1 MGLFSKLFGNAIDEK
16 TVKGVFDDLSKAV
29 NGPGRNKQSE
39 QTNYSAPAAAA
50 PEISD
55 EKPAEENQYNFKGT
69 YIQYFD
75 KVFREEFPEYEI
87 SYERSSLNRTSTIFT
102 FRSSGNVVLYV
113 ELMTERSTANRFRE
127 KCKKEGTPYLRYY
140 YDHNGWWNT
149 RKYIT
154 DRTRKALG

>member
-29 NGPGRNKQSE
+29 NGPGGNKQSE
-39 QTNYSAPAAAA
+39 QTNYYAPAAAA

-102 FRSSGNVVLYV
+102 FRSSGNTPLSRASISCSAATISVPTASCPLYAAGKKAV
-113 ELMTERSTANRFRE
+113 HRRRSSKRSGAPETTA
-127 KCKKEGTPYLRYY
+127 
-140 YDHNGWWNT
+140 
-149 RKYIT
+149 
-154 DRTRKALG
+154 